1 MPPPGGVPP
10 CAATTAPSA
19 LAMPAPH
26 PPEHV
31 PGNWRAV
38 LFRRLST
45 CAGVSGDGA
54 AACISATTPAT
65 CGAAIDVP
73 LYDA

>member
-1 MPPPGGVPP
+1 
-10 CAATTAPSA
+10 
-19 LAMPAPH
+19 MPAPH

-31 PGNWRAV
+31 PGNGRAV
-38 LFRRLST
+38 FFRMVST

-54 AACISATTPAT
+54 ADCINATTPAT